1 MARKPVPITP
11 YIDKLEQ
18 AIALGATYQLAAL
31 YAGISE
37 STFTRWRAQAEGAKP
52 GTPLAQLRE
61 RLRQAEGR
69 AALTWLARI
78 EQAAANGDWRA
89 AAYKLEKRYPDQYGP
104 RVKADLRLQID
115 QLVREVAQEVG
126 VSPEAI
132 VAEAEAMLR
141 EHDQRHRR

>member
-1 MARKPVPITP
+1 MARKPVPIAP

-37 STFTRWRAQAEGAKP
+37 STFTRWRAHAEDAKP
-52 GTPLAQLRE
+52 GTPLAQLRD

-69 AALTWLARI
+69 AAMTWLARI

-104 RVKADLRLQID
+104 RVKADLQVDIRALAAS
-115 QLVREVAQEVG
+115 VAQEA
-126 VSPEAI
+126 SLDPEQLLAK
-132 VAEAEAMLR
+132 AEQLLR
-141 EHDQRHRR
+141 EHDLRHR